1 MSSRK
6 FAHLHVHTQFSLLD
20 GAVRLDDLVSK
31 AEELGL
37 PAVAMTDHGNMF
49 GALELYLKCKGKSVR
64 PIMGCEVYVASGSRT
79 EKSRHDTHLVLLA
92 RNNEGY
98 RNLSYLV
105 SIGWLEGLYEHPR
118 IDLEVLGQAGR
129 TKGLIALSGCLGG
142 TVVQPLLH
150 QGPDEALAVASQLR
164 DLFEPEGFYLEVQ
177 DHGFPEQAQV
187 NRILADIGSKAGIPL
202 VASND
207 VHFLSADDAAS
218 YQVLSCIA
226 GGRVV
231 PADQPPT
238 GAWTQMYLKSG
249 DSMAAALADYP
260 EALDNTL
267 AIAERCQVTFDLGK
281 NFLPQYEVP
290 EGRTLESYLEE
301 QAKTGLERR
310 FAEMRDA
317 GQSPEEGAY
326 RSRLAMELDVI
337 CRMGF
342 AGYFLIVWD
351 FIRYARE
358 KGIPV
363 GPGRGSGAGS
373 IVAYSLRITNLDPIP
388 YALLFERFLNPE
400 RVSMP
405 DFDIDFCMNRR
416 DEVIAYV
423 TAKYG
428 ELQVGQIA
436 TFHELKSRSCV
447 RDVGRALGMAYT
459 DVDKIAKLIPE
470 PVQGKTTSVPEAL
483 QKEPRLKEIY
493 AKDPKVHELLDHAIR
508 LEGLSRHAGMHA
520 AGVVIA
526 DKPLWEYVP
535 VFRGQN
541 GELVSQFDKD
551 LVEKVGLV
559 KFDFLGLKTLT
570 VIDIAV
576 ALIRKRPDATAF
588 DLEKIPLD
596 DKATY
601 KLLQSGE
608 TTGVFQLES
617 SGMQDLFRK
626 LRPDRFED
634 IVAAVALYRPG
645 PLGTGMVDD
654 YVQRKHGRTAVSYP
668 HPMLEQIL
676 EPTYGVIVYQEQV
689 MQIASAMAGFSLG
702 QADLLRRAMGKKKP
716 EEMAKQKSVFAD
728 GAKAKGVDEGAAAKV
743 FELLEYFAG
752 YGFNKCVVG
761 DTTIVDAKTGERTTV
776 AELFRGRRSFTVHA
790 LGDDGRLRPRRVADV
805 VDNGPKP
812 VFELQTAQGR
822 RIRATANHPLRTLDG
837 WTQVGDLAVGAR
849 IAAPRRLPVEGGV
862 RWPEHELI
870 TLAGLLSEG
879 NTCHPTCLYFYGNDR
894 ALVEDFARAAGSFP
908 SSVARVA
915 QRKDGRL
922 EVCVS
927 TGADTRFA
935 PGQRPWNAA
944 TPAETDGNAALAR
957 PRRSGAFEWVAALG
971 LLGCKA
977 VDKRLPAP
985 VFTLRDEDLE
995 LFVGRLWAGDGFIAN
1010 ATQATPF
1017 YATSSEQLADDVQ
1030 LLLLRLGIPSGVHRK
1045 ILRYRGGQRVGFT
1058 VHVVG
1063 DGSSETFLERVAPH
1077 CLGREHQA
1085 AQLRAHLAGTAR
1097 GRTSKD
1103 TVPAEVRSWVDDER
1117 RAAGLTWTELER
1129 RSGVSTKELVGRGSA
1144 QKRGFRRST
1153 IARLAAFFGS
1163 ERLGQ
1168 LASSDIFWDRV
1179 VAITPCGVERTYD
1192 LTVEGDHNF
1201 VADGLV
1207 VHNSHSAAYALISYQ
1222 TAYLKSHYP
1231 VEYMCALLT
1240 ADKDKTEKVVRSI
1253 AEGRSMGITILPPDV
1268 NSSDVDFTVV
1278 YPPSGGPMRPEADGT
1293 GSIRFGLGAV
1303 KGVGGAALEALFE
1316 ARKDGPFRDLFD
1328 FTSRTDPR
1336 RMNKTVVEALIWSGA
1351 FDAPLREVGVS
1362 RAQAHAAIDAALER
1376 GRAQARE
1383 RESGQGNLF
1392 GLLEAAAADNPSGAS
1407 LASAS
1412 AYPQVAGWDSKTL
1425 LGYER
1430 QALGFYI
1437 TGHPLDRY
1445 RAELGRLATAT
1456 TADLAEREEGAQV
1469 IVGGVVEAYRE
1480 RLAKSGGRMAFFDLE
1495 DQSGRVEVIVRTRA
1509 FAEVEAL
1516 LQSGEPLL
1524 VTGQVQVDRE
1534 RDEPEAKLL
1543 LEQVQA
1549 LAQAARARARTVH
1562 IHLDAMRVSN
1572 KELTSLKA
1580 VLEQHPG
1587 KCPVSLHL
1595 RVPTASD
1602 TILALGDELAVEPGE
1617 SLLASLERLFG
1628 ASVAELR

>member
-1 MSSRK
+1 MPDRP

-20 GAVRLDDLVSK
+20 GAVRLDDLVSR
-31 AEELGL
+31 AEQMGM

-49 GALELYLKCKGKSVR
+49 GALELYLKCKGRSVR
-64 PIMGCEVYVASGSRT
+64 PVLGCEVYLASGSRT
-79 EKSRHDTHLVLLA
+79 EKTRNDTHLVLLA
-92 RNNEGY
+92 RDLEGY

-105 SIGWLEGLYEHPR
+105 SIGWLEGQHLHPR
-118 IDLEVLGQAGR
+118 IDLEVLAGR
-129 TKGLIALSGCLGG
+129 TKGLIGLSGCMGG
-142 TVVQPLLH
+142 AVVQPLLH
-150 QGPDEALAVASQLR
+150 QGPDEALTVASQLR
-164 DLFEPEGFYLEVQ
+164 DLFEPESFYLEVQ
-177 DHGFPEQAQV
+177 EHGFPEQVQV
-187 NRILADIGSKAGIPL
+187 NRHLADVGAKAGIPL
-202 VASND
+202 VATND
-207 VHFLSADDAAS
+207 VHFLAADDAAS

-231 PADQPPT
+231 PPDQTPT

-249 DSMAAALADYP
+249 DEMAAALRDYP

-267 AIAERCQVTFDLGK
+267 AIAERCKVSFDLGK

-301 QAKTGLERR
+301 KSKEGLDRR
-310 FAEMRDA
+310 LAEIRAA
-317 GQSPEEGAY
+317 GGAPDEGAY
-326 RSRLAMELDVI
+326 RARLSMELDVI

-416 DEVIAYV
+416 DEVIQYV
-423 TAKYG
+423 TEKYG
-428 ELQVGQIA
+428 KLQVGQIA

-459 DVDKIAKLIPE
+459 DVDKIAKLVPE

-483 QKEPRLKEIY
+483 EKEPRLKELY
-493 AKDPKVHELLDHAIR
+493 DKDAKIRELLDHAIK
-508 LEGLSRHAGMHA
+508 LEGLNRHAGMHA

-541 GELVSQFDKD
+541 GELVSQYDKD

-576 ALIRKRPDATAF
+576 ALIAKRPDTAAF
-588 DLEKIPLD
+588 DLERIALD

-654 YVQRKHGRTAVSYP
+654 YVQRKHGRIAVSYP
-668 HPMLEQIL
+668 HPLLETIL

-716 EEMAKQKSVFAD
+716 EEMAKQKSVFVD
-728 GAKAKGVDEGAAAKV
+728 GAKARGVDEAAAVKV
-743 FELLEYFAG
+743 FELLEFFAG

-761 DTTIVDAKTGERTTV
+761 DTTIVDARTGERTTV
-776 AELFRGRRSFTVHA
+776 GDLYRSRRPFTIHA
-790 LGDDGRLRPRRVADV
+790 MGEDGRLHARSVVDVVSNGRRRVC
-805 VDNGPKP
+805 
-812 VFELQTAQGR
+812 ELRTAGGC
-822 RIRATANHPLRTLDG
+822 RIRATSNHPFRTRDG
-837 WTQVGDLAVGAR
+837 WALLGDLRVGD
-849 IAAPRRLPVEGGV
+849 
-862 RWPEHELI
+862 
-870 TLAGLLSEG
+870 
-879 NTCHPTCLYFYGNDR
+879 
-894 ALVEDFARAAGSFP
+894 
-908 SSVARVA
+908 RVA
-915 QRKDGRL
+915 AARFLAEGR
-922 EVCVS
+922 EVS
-927 TGADTRFA
+927 WDR
-935 PGQRPWNAA
+935 
-944 TPAETDGNAALAR
+944 
-957 PRRSGAFEWVAALG
+957 VAALE
-971 LLGCKA
+971 
-977 VDKRLPAP
+977 P
-985 VFTLRDEDLE
+985 
-995 LFVGRLWAGDGFIAN
+995 
-1010 ATQATPF
+1010 
-1017 YATSSEQLADDVQ
+1017 
-1030 LLLLRLGIPSGVHRK
+1030 
-1045 ILRYRGGQRVGFT
+1045 RGEE
-1058 VHVVG
+1058 
-1063 DGSSETFLERVAPH
+1063 ETF
-1077 CLGREHQA
+1077 
-1085 AQLRAHLAGTAR
+1085 
-1097 GRTSKD
+1097 
-1103 TVPAEVRSWVDDER
+1103 
-1117 RAAGLTWTELER
+1117 
-1129 RSGVSTKELVGRGSA
+1129 
-1144 QKRGFRRST
+1144 
-1153 IARLAAFFGS
+1153 
-1163 ERLGQ
+1163 
-1168 LASSDIFWDRV
+1168 
-1179 VAITPCGVERTYD
+1179 D
-1192 LTVEGDHNF
+1192 LTVEEDHNF

-1207 VHNSHSAAYALISYQ
+1207 VHNSHSAAYALVSYQ
-1222 TAYLKSHYP
+1222 TAFLKTHFP

-1253 AEGRSMGITILPPDV
+1253 AEGRAMGITILPPDV

-1278 YPPSGGPMRPEADGT
+1278 YTAATEAAQPGR
-1293 GSIRFGLGAV
+1293 GAEKQAAIRFGLGAV

-1328 FTSRTDPR
+1328 FTSRVDPR
-1336 RMNKTVVEALIWSGA
+1336 KMNKAVVEALVWSGA
-1351 FDAPLREVGVS
+1351 FDATLREIGVS
-1362 RAQAHAAIDAALER
+1362 RAQAHAAIDLALER
-1376 GRAQARE
+1376 GRARARE

-1392 GLLEAAAADNPSGAS
+1392 GLFDAAVAANAGATGA
-1407 LASAS
+1407 LATAS
-1412 AYPQVAGWDSKTL
+1412 VYPQVPGWDSKAL
-1425 LGYER
+1425 LAYER

-1495 DQSGRVEVIVRTRA
+1495 DPSGRVEVIVRTRA
-1509 FAEVEAL
+1509 FTEVETL
-1516 LQSGEPLL
+1516 LKSGEPLL

-1562 IHLDAMRVSN
+1562 IHLDALRVSE
-1572 KELTSLKA
+1572 KELRSLKG

-1595 RVPTASD
+1595 RVASASD
-1602 TILALGDELAVEPGE
+1602 TILALGDELAVEPAE